1 MEKCENYDNWC
12 ECEKRGCQGC
22 FHNKYKKVKKYF
34 VKLTKE
40 QLNSLYGR
48 MMNNEKI

>member
-1 MEKCENYDNWC
+1 MKKCEKFDEWT

-22 FHNKYKKVKKYF
+22 FYNYKKRLKKY
-34 VKLTKE
+34 VAKLTKE

-48 MMNNEKI
+48 MVNNENI